1 MLTKKI
7 KTPNTQRSFASPW
20 AELDYLCAKVR
31 YWLYRRKNRSH
42 ALRFRDRLNGALAAV
57 PTDGKA
63 IIREEGLALVREL
76 DGDIHEA
83 IAHRNR
89 EIALMERL
97 HRESQSPQH
106 NDSTRRY
113 MLRDRDETAFEHRR
127 SILQRAAGSR

>member
-1 MLTKKI
+1 M
-7 KTPNTQRSFASPW
+7 
-20 AELDYLCAKVR
+20 
-31 YWLYRRKNRSH
+31 
-42 ALRFRDRLNGALAAV
+42 

-113 MLRDRDETAFEHRR
+113 MLRDRDETALEHRGR
-127 SILQRAAGSR
+127 SSSACWQQMSGAEEPYAVNEPERTLAV